1 MHEVAPSIFVGGLS
15 CVWCFAIAFV
25 GVIALGGTV
34 VWIWAL
40 IDCVTKESDEGNN
53 RLIWVLVIVF
63 THLVGAIIYFL
74 VRRPQRLKEL
84 GR

>member
-1 MHEVAPSIFVGGLS
+1 M
-15 CVWCFAIAFV
+15 
-25 GVIALGGTV
+25 IALGGTV

-63 THLVGAIIYFL
+63 THLIGAIIYFL

>member
-1 MHEVAPSIFVGGLS
+1 MHEAAPSIFVGGLS
-15 CVWCFAIAFV
+15 CVWCFAIAFA

-40 IDCVTKESDEGNN
+40 IDCVTKESDEGNS
-53 RLIWVLVIVF
+53 RLIWVLIIVF
-63 THLVGAIIYFL
+63 THLIGAIIYFL